1 MFSAFTYSDAP
12 QSAGMKSQKFST
24 HSSGVQTF
32 YKCTLVSLNLASN
45 EVSVTYN
52 GLVTNKLNLFHSL
65 MPSPNTKLHQNT
77 VSNLGEET
85 CGLQTG
91 LIMIQHTV
99 YETFHSCMAQQMQS
113 VTHVLYY
120 KHQRVFSQF
129 CDHLQ
134 DVQYEYQ
141 QYNRSCV

>member
-1 MFSAFTYSDAP
+1 MYSDAP
-12 QSAGMKSQKFST
+12 QSAGMKSLKFRT

-32 YKCTLVSLNLASN
+32 YRCILVSLNLASN
-45 EVSVTYN
+45 EVSVIYYR
-52 GLVTNKLNLFHSL
+52 LVTKKLNLFHSL
-65 MPSPNTKLHQNT
+65 MPRPNTKLHQNT

-99 YETFHSCMAQQMQS
+99 YGTFHSCTAQQMQS

-120 KHQRVFSQF
+120 EHRRVFSHF

-141 QYNRSCV
+141 QYNKSCA